1 MIIILVDKRGLDTG
15 GLSVIIRASVIYKE
29 ENKMPLPLLTNPLLP
44 EVIKKIQEEKP
55 AKGAFPNRRK
65 KKDRDARKNKPQQK
79 QKDTMLLKTGGKVSK
94 GGAPNNRLY

>member
-15 GLSVIIRASVIYKE
+15 GLSVIIRASIIYKE

-65 KKDRDARKNKPQQK
+65 KKDRDARKNKPQE